1 MDGYASRLQVTSSY
15 SKVWEPQTEQKR
27 PIITAN
33 LGEALSPFLLFYLIQ
48 KNYFFLF
55 LKSTS
60 SPPYFRQL
68 VLVPLTKEG
77 SPKLPSKSFNPE
89 VTWNHKFS
97 YIYTYIYILYSQSSF
112 LTPRPSLTSLSWWEM
127 LPTPLSS
134 STGGLM
140 KTPAHLG
147 LSLGDG

>member
-33 LGEALSPFLLFYLIQ
+33 LGEALSPYLLFYLIQ

-89 VTWNHKFS
+89 VT
-97 YIYTYIYILYSQSSF
+97 
-112 LTPRPSLTSLSWWEM
+112 
-127 LPTPLSS
+127 
-134 STGGLM
+134 
-140 KTPAHLG
+140 
-147 LSLGDG
+147 